1 MKDIENKDTIVP
13 STPAQSDGVKSFN
26 HTTTAADFMARATIG
41 PEFRQLLILY
51 GRATDLSNDM
61 YDFYLRARP
70 SAYAADDCSDADIAE
85 KLTAKID
92 DVCAELLE
100 QISDAICDKAN
111 RKISGNDNC
120 DFEL

>member
-1 MKDIENKDTIVP
+1 MKTSATVAISAT
-13 STPAQSDGVKSFN
+13 STSVQSDGIKSIN
-26 HTTTAADFMARATIG
+26 HTTSAADFMAHATIG

-61 YDFYLRARP
+61 YDFYLRTQS
-70 SAYAADDCSDADIAE
+70 SAKVDADCSAADIAE
-85 KLTAKID
+85 KLTAKIN

-111 RKISGNDNC
+111 HKISGNDNC

>member
-1 MKDIENKDTIVP
+1 MLYTKKQDAISAT
-13 STPAQSDGVKSFN
+13 STPIQSDGVKSTN

-61 YDFYLRARP
+61 FDFYLRAHS
-70 SAYAADDCSDADIAE
+70 SAYATDDCSAADIAE
-85 KLTAKID
+85 KLTAKINE
-92 DVCAELLE
+92 VCTELLE

-120 DFEL
+120 EL

>member
-1 MKDIENKDTIVP
+1 MKTSATVAISAT

-70 SAYAADDCSDADIAE
+70 SAYAADDCSAVDIAE

-92 DVCAELLE
+92 EVCAELLE